1 MSWIRIET
9 SLPRSPKMHRL
20 ARLLQIDRMQAIG
33 LALTWLAWLDEQT
46 VDGCSGLTPE
56 ELDGMLGVPGASDAL
71 QRIGWCEVDAAGEVR
86 AVDWEQYNG
95 ESAKKR
101 ALGARRFERYA
112 ARKKAEAKANA
123 KTNAE
128 ALEERC
134 NTNAEA
140 YENALAREDK
150 NIYSSHTHPRV
161 RACAC
166 EGAEGMQEEPTL
178 EEVVSIVERMPYG
191 NMDASEREKCANAFL
206 QSMRARGWLDVRG
219 FPVCDWTAAANV
231 YAQRWAENLDKEAA
245 REASRQ
251 AVADERTALMAK
263 DINSKVQERQQR
275 MDPTLRPKM
284 DCNYGARYDM

>member
-71 QRIGWCEVDAAGEVR
+71 QRIGWCEVDDAGEVR

-101 ALGARRFERYA
+101 ALTARRVERS
-112 ARKKAEAKANA
+112 RIKSRSCNANSV
-123 KTNAE
+123 TEFTENAE
-128 ALEERC
+128 TC
-134 NTNAEA
+134 NASCVTS
-140 YENALAREDK
+140 ALAREDK

-166 EGAEGMQEEPTL
+166 EGAEGMVEEPTL
-178 EEVVSIVERMPYG
+178 EEVVSIVGRMPYG

-231 YAQRWAENLDKEAA
+231 YAQRWAENLAKEAA

-263 DINSKVQERQQR
+263 DVESKIAERRQR
-275 MDPTLRPKM
+275 MDPTLRPRM
-284 DCNYGARYDM
+284 DCNYGANYEM

>member
-1 MSWIRIET
+1 
-9 SLPRSPKMHRL
+9 MHRL
-20 ARLLQIDRMQAIG
+20 ARLLKIDRMHAVG

-56 ELDGMLGVPGASDAL
+56 ELDGMLGLQGVTDAL
-71 QRIGWCEVDAAGEVR
+71 LAIGWCEIDEAGEVR

-112 ARKKAEAKANA
+112 ARKKADAKANA

-134 NTNAEA
+134 NTNADA

-150 NIYSSHTHPRV
+150 NIYSSPTCPRA
-161 RACAC
+161 RACE
-166 EGAEGMQEEPTL
+166 EGGEFIEPTL
-178 EEVVSIVERMPYG
+178 EQVVAIVGRMPYG
-191 NMDASEREKCANAFL
+191 NMDAEERERCAHAFL
-206 QSMRARGWLDVRG
+206 CDMQGRGWVDVRG
-219 FPVCDWTAAANV
+219 LPVQDWRAAARL
-231 YAQRWAENLDKEAA
+231 YAKTYAENKARDAA
-245 REASRQ
+245 RDQARQ
-251 AVADERTALMAK
+251 RVADERTALMAK